1 MFVAQHSLWI
11 NIHSK
16 APSMDVCL
24 SHYVCVFI
32 SNCSFDDIIPLDPF
46 FVFIHFMFVCPHGWE
61 GKLVVEWALVMRREW
76 PLTPVWPSASPPL
89 SPIYSHI
96 QPRGKKNGLVS
107 EYQTVNTKKQRPSK
121 YSSTHLT
128 DRSLDSILSLSALR
142 FASVRLFSDNTKSST
157 LCLSVLNLCSL
168 LAASSSCLAF
178 NLSLS
183 NNWCCRSRTI
193 LSDLR
198 WTRRA
203 SWRFRI
209 SSSRRADFSSSFC
222 WRREAERGPVVCRA
236 VSRSVI
242 RRPSSETCFSSATYF
257 VFFWTRRW

>member
-1 MFVAQHSLWI
+1 MSASEYHI
-11 NIHSK
+11 
-16 APSMDVCL
+16 
-24 SHYVCVFI
+24 
-32 SNCSFDDIIPLDPF
+32 
-46 FVFIHFMFVCPHGWE
+46 
-61 GKLVVEWALVMRREW
+61 
-76 PLTPVWPSASPPL
+76 TPSAP
-89 SPIYSHI
+89 
-96 QPRGKKNGLVS
+96 KKTTTTN
-107 EYQTVNTKKQRPSK
+107 
-121 YSSTHLT
+121 STHLT

-183 NNWCCRSRTI
+183 ISWCCRSRTI

-222 WRREAERGPVVCRA
+222 WRREADRGPVVCRA

-242 RRPSSETCFSSATYF
+242 RRPNSETCFSSASYF
-257 VFFWTRRW
+257 VIFFWTRWW